1 MKEFALAALVALLI
15 LALGVIGLL
24 ALGARML
31 LETARAWLPTAVEDR
46 DTDWAPLDELVD
58 APQDDDHE

>member
-1 MKEFALAALVALLI
+1 MKEFALAALVALLV

-31 LETARAWLPTAVEDR
+31 LEATRAWMPTQVGEEEGPEDE
-46 DTDWAPLDELVD
+46 DSE
-58 APQDDDHE
+58 